1 MYQEIIVE
9 NTREELIQF
18 PDKQWKH
25 IILHTHLNR
34 TIFGYIPIHWHHA
47 LQFMYVVNGT
57 LNVSI
62 GDNTFNIK
70 KGDGLFINSNVV
82 HELTS
87 EFSQTEFFCW
97 NIEIPETINYL
108 EFNYVSE
115 IINKAHYVPYIYLS
129 QDDKQQ
135 RELLEMVNS
144 AGQIY
149 EKQNSYFE
157 LDITAKYYK
166 AIKWLLLHLAEVNE
180 QKRYYFDYRIKRLIT
195 YLQDHFHKKISLQ
208 MLSEEIHMSK
218 SETVRCFKFYVNQT
232 PMQYLVNLR
241 LEHSIRMLRS
251 KHPYTITEIAMA
263 CGFSTTSYFI
273 KVFKEKYKLTPK
285 QFQKKQITATSLLN

>member
-62 GDNTFNIK
+62 GDDTFNIK

-87 EFSQTEFFCW
+87 EFSQTEYFCW

-285 QFQKKQITATSLLN
+285 QFQKKQITVTS

>member
-57 LNVSI
+57 LDVSI
-62 GDNTFNIK
+62 GDDTFNIK

-87 EFSQTEFFCW
+87 EFSQTEYYCW

-108 EFNYVSE
+108 EFNHVSE

-135 RELLEMVNS
+135 RELLEIINS

-166 AIKWLLLHLAEVNE
+166 AIKWLLLHFAVVNE

-195 YLQDHFHKKISLQ
+195 YLQNHFHKKISLQ
-208 MLSEEIHMSK
+208 MLSDEIHMSK

-241 LEHSIRMLRS
+241 LEHSVRMLRS
-251 KHPYTITEIAMA
+251 KQSYTITDIAMA

-285 QFQKKQITATSLLN
+285 QFQKKQITATS

>member
-57 LNVSI
+57 LDVSI
-62 GDNTFNIK
+62 GDDTFNIK

-87 EFSQTEFFCW
+87 EFSQTEYYCW

-135 RELLEMVNS
+135 RELLEIINS

-285 QFQKKQITATSLLN
+285 QFQKKQITATS

>member
-25 IILHTHLNR
+25 IILHTYLNR

-47 LQFMYVVNGT
+47 LQFMYVINGA

-62 GDNTFNIK
+62 GDDTFNVK

-87 EFSQTEFFCW
+87 EVSHTEYFCW
-97 NIEIPETINYL
+97 NIEIPETTNYV

-115 IINKAHYVPYIYLS
+115 IMNKAHHVPYIYLS
-129 QDDKQQ
+129 QDEKQQ
-135 RELLEMVNS
+135 QELIEIINS

-149 EKQNSYFE
+149 ENQNLYIE
-157 LDITAKYYK
+157 LEITAKYYK
-166 AIKWLLLHLAEVNE
+166 AIKWLLLHSAVVNE
-180 QKRYYFDYRIKRLIT
+180 QKRYYFDYRIKRLMT
-195 YLQDHFHKKISLQ
+195 FLQSHFHKKISLQ

-218 SETVRCFKFYVNQT
+218 SETVRCFKYYVNQT

-241 LEHSIRMLRS
+241 LEHSVRMLRS
-251 KHPYTITEIAMA
+251 KYPYTITDIAMA

-285 QFQKKQITATSLLN
+285 QFQKKQIATK

>member
-57 LNVSI
+57 LDVSI
-62 GDNTFNIK
+62 GDDTFNIK

-87 EFSQTEFFCW
+87 EFSQTEYYCW

-135 RELLEMVNS
+135 RELLEIINS

-166 AIKWLLLHLAEVNE
+166 AIKWLLLHFAVVNE

-195 YLQDHFHKKISLQ
+195 YLQNHFHKKISLQ
-208 MLSEEIHMSK
+208 MLSDEIHMSK

-241 LEHSIRMLRS
+241 LKHSVRMLRS
-251 KHPYTITEIAMA
+251 KQSYTITDIAMA

-285 QFQKKQITATSLLN
+285 QFQKKQITATS